1 MKTIEQLALEA
12 CIREV
17 RFMTNPPRPTGTVL
31 CNAES
36 LARFAALVAEQCAQI
51 ATGPAVGRSWPLDG
65 PATAECAAAAIRAAF
80 PMPRT

>member
-1 MKTIEQLALEA
+1 MKTIEELAIEA
-12 CIREV
+12 GIREV

-51 ATGPAVGRSWPLDG
+51 VDRKAILYPS
-65 PATAECAAAAIRAAF
+65 AAADPAPAIRAAF